1 MPHLA
6 FSALTLLLAQMVV
19 IIVLSR
25 LLAFV
30 TRRLGQPQVIA
41 EVLAG
46 IVLGPSLLGL
56 LAPQVMTMLF
66 PDSSLPQLKLLSQF
80 GLIFF
85 MFLVG
90 LEFDPAMLRGR
101 VKATLAISHGS
112 IVVPFS
118 LGAGLGFFLHATH
131 AGPDTPVLTFVLFS
145 GIALSITAFPV
156 LARIL
161 TERNLLH
168 TRVGAIAIACAAV
181 DDVTAWCLLA
191 FVVAIARSHGVTD
204 ALWTCGLALGFSG
217 TMFWVVR
224 PFMRRLPQ
232 KLGPEGLPVGALVT
246 SLVLLLTSAGV
257 SELIGIHALFGAFLF
272 GAVLPK
278 DGELAKALTRR
289 LEVIATVVLLPL
301 FFAYSGL
308 RTQVGLL
315 ESARDWA
322 LTGVIIVLATL
333 GKFGGAAVTARL
345 TGLNWRDAS
354 AVGVLMNTRGLMELI
369 VLNIGLDL
377 GVISPALFTM
387 MVVMALVTTV
397 ATTPWLNALNVS
409 REPATAL

>member
-1 MPHLA
+1 MPHLE
-6 FSALTLLLAQMVV
+6 FNALTLLLLQMLV
-19 IIVLSR
+19 IVLLSR
-25 LLAFV
+25 VLALV

-56 LAPQVMTMLF
+56 FFPALMTGLF
-66 PDSSLPQLKLLSQF
+66 PDSSLPALKLLSQF

-90 LEFDPAMLRGR
+90 LEFDPALLRGR
-101 VKATLAISHGS
+101 AKATLAISHGS
-112 IVVPFS
+112 IVVPFI
-118 LGAGLGFFLHATH
+118 LGAGFGAALHSRLSS
-131 AGPDTPVLTFVLFS
+131 PEVPQLTFVLFC

-161 TERNLLH
+161 TERNLMQ
-168 TRVGAIAIACAAV
+168 TRVGAIAIASAAV

-191 FVVAIARSHGVTD
+191 FVVAVARAQGLSS
-204 ALWTCGLALGFSG
+204 ALWTCGLALVFVAL
-217 TMFWVVR
+217 MLFVVR
-224 PFMRRLPQ
+224 PFTRRLPR
-232 KLGPEGLPVGALVT
+232 GEGELPAGTLVT
-246 SLVLLLTSAGV
+246 CLVLLLASAGA
-257 SELIGIHALFGAFLF
+257 SELIGIHALFGAFSF

-278 DGELAKALTRR
+278 EGDFAKRLGKR

-301 FFAYSGL
+301 FFAFSGL
-308 RTQVGLL
+308 RTQLGLLGSVNDWLLTVGLI
-315 ESARDWA
+315 A
-322 LTGVIIVLATL
+322 LATL
-333 GKFGGAAVTARL
+333 GKYGAATVTARV
-345 TGLNWRDAS
+345 TGLSWKEAN

-377 GVISPALFTM
+377 GVISPTLFTM

-397 ATTPWLNALNVS
+397 ATTPWLWALGVG
-409 REPATAL
+409 RDTPASS